1 MRDAADMPR
10 TVMEDRGRDWA
21 GPNGVIGVAR
31 ALDFAAR
38 KHAHQRR
45 KGINAEPYVNHL
57 TEVALLLAEATG
69 GADPAL
75 VMAGLLHD
83 TVEDTQTS
91 PAELVAVFGA
101 DVASLVA
108 EVTDDTALPRE
119 ERKRRQV
126 QSAPTRSARARMI
139 KLADKI
145 ANLRSIVDSP
155 PVGWS
160 ARRKREY
167 VAWAREV
174 VAACGP
180 THPVLEK
187 LFEET
192 ARSLE

>member
-1 MRDAADMPR
+1 
-10 TVMEDRGRDWA
+10 V
-21 GPNGVIGVAR
+21 NGIIGIAR

-45 KGINAEPYVNHL
+45 KGLKAEPYINHL
-57 TEVALLLAEATG
+57 TEVALHLAEASD
-69 GADPAL
+69 GADPGL

-83 TVEDTQTS
+83 TIEDTETS
-91 PAELVAVFGA
+91 RDELAVAFGE

-108 EVTDDTALPRE
+108 EVTDDPGLLRD

-126 QSAPTRSARARMI
+126 ETAPTKSIRARMI

-145 ANLRSIVDSP
+145 ANLHSIVESP

-160 ARRKREY
+160 GRRKREY

-174 VAACGP
+174 AAACGR
-180 THPVLEK
+180 TNERLEA
-187 LFEET
+187 LFEKA
-192 ARSLE
+192 ARALEEH

>member
-1 MRDAADMPR
+1 M
-10 TVMEDRGRDWA
+10 
-21 GPNGVIGVAR
+21 NGIVGIAR

-45 KGINAEPYVNHL
+45 KGLKAEPYINHL
-57 TEVALLLAEATG
+57 TEVALLLAEASIG
-69 GADPAL
+69 EDPQL

-83 TVEDTQTS
+83 TIEDTETTRGEL
-91 PAELVAVFGA
+91 AETFGD

-108 EVTDDTALPRE
+108 EVTDDTSLPRD

-126 QSAPTRSARARMI
+126 QTAPSKSGRARMI

-145 ANLRSIVDSP
+145 ANLHSIAVSP

-160 ARRKREY
+160 GRRKREY

-180 THPVLEK
+180 TSRKLEVLFAEA
-187 LFEET
+187 
-192 ARSLE
+192 ARALDEGSRGHG

>member
-1 MRDAADMPR
+1 
-10 TVMEDRGRDWA
+10 V
-21 GPNGVIGVAR
+21 NGIVGIAR

-45 KGINAEPYVNHL
+45 KGLRAEPYINHL
-57 TEVALLLAEATG
+57 TEVALLLAEACD
-69 GADPAL
+69 GADPGL

-83 TVEDTQTS
+83 TIEDTETTRG
-91 PAELVAVFGA
+91 ELVEAFGE

-108 EVTDDTALPRE
+108 EVTDDPRLLRD

-126 QSAPTRSARARMI
+126 ETAPTKSVRARMI

-145 ANLRSIVDSP
+145 ANLHSIVESP

-160 ARRKREY
+160 GRRKREY

-174 VAACGP
+174 ANACGP
-180 THPVLEK
+180 TNERLER
-187 LFEET
+187 LFEMA
-192 ARSLE
+192 ARALE